1 MAASLV
7 RACFKPHSL
16 TRLFTE
22 IFKNTEC
29 HGAGNKFMRAKV
41 CIECHCYHTTPVFF
55 KRRKSREEKKK
66 APEFT
71 PKPKSIIKQPVVD
84 VWKNMTV
91 KELSESSGR
100 SVNDVLEAISYFDT
114 NRYNKNT
121 VIEDKNIIFGSVAKL
136 GAKYKII
143 ASPHEKNEESK
154 DHDVVKRPPPDPSI
168 CIKRHP
174 VVTVMG
180 HVDHGKTTLLDS
192 LRHTSVVAS
201 EFGGI
206 TQHIGAFNVTLDTGE
221 KITFLDTP
229 GHAAFSA
236 MRARGAQATDIVV
249 LVVAADDGVME
260 QTIQS
265 IKMARDANVP
275 IIVAINKIDKPEAD
289 IKRTQNMLAQHGIQ
303 VEALGGEVPS
313 VNISALKGMNLKEL
327 VETIVAQ
334 AEIMDLKGDPKG
346 HVEGVVVEV
355 STEIGRGKLATALI
369 QRGTLRKGSILVC
382 GLAWAKVRAMFDHA
396 ANPVSEA
403 KLSDAVQIIGWR
415 ELPLVGDE
423 IIEVEDEKRAHVVI
437 RYRKAKENATKAVEI
452 MEVIKQKQTEH
463 EKVYKVQLQE
473 RRALGRYRKKKQY
486 GDRPKEIQ
494 EDDGIPRLHVLVK
507 GDVLGSVE
515 AILDVFD
522 TYGDENRCHLD
533 VIHYG
538 IGPVTDSDIELAD
551 AFDAIIYTFNVNSPR
566 KIEDV
571 AKKFRVPIHSYKVIY
586 KLIDDI
592 KNEICKKLPPDHVEE
607 KIGEANVL
615 QHFEITERKKKINVA
630 GCRCTDGI
638 LKKDSSC
645 RIIRNGE
652 TIYEGKVAGIKH
664 LKTDVNSIKSGVECG
679 LRFEN
684 PDIIVQ
690 PGDTIICY
698 VTHEVQPSVN
708 WDPGF

>member
-7 RACFKPHSL
+7 RACFKSYPS
-16 TRLFTE
+16 TRLLSE
-22 IFKNTEC
+22 IIKNADRY
-29 HGAGNKFMRAKV
+29 GDANKFIYVKT
-41 CIECHCYHTTPVFF
+41 CIECNCYHTTPAFF
-55 KRRKSREEKKK
+55 KRRKTREEK
-66 APEFT
+66 AQGFT
-71 PKPKSIIKQPVVD
+71 PKPKATIKLPVIN

-91 KELSESSGR
+91 RELSESTGR
-100 SVNDVLEAISYFDT
+100 SVNDVLEAISYFDAQ
-114 NRYNKNT
+114 RYNKNT
-121 VIEDKNIIFGSVAKL
+121 IIEDKRIIFGAVAKL
-136 GAKYKII
+136 GAKYKIVP
-143 ASPHEKNEESK
+143 SPHEEKQESK
-154 DHDVVKRPPPDPSI
+154 DCDAVKRPPPDPSI

-192 LRHTSVVAS
+192 LRHTSVVSS

-265 IKMARDANVP
+265 IKMAKEAQVP

-289 IKRTQNMLAQHGIQ
+289 IKRTQNMLAQQGIQ

-313 VNISALKGMNLKEL
+313 VNISALKGLNLKDL

-346 HVEGVVVEV
+346 PVEGVVIEV
-355 STEIGRGKLATALI
+355 STEVGRGKLATALI
-369 QRGTLRKGSILVC
+369 QRGTLRKGTVLVC

-415 ELPLVGDE
+415 ELPSVGEE
-423 IIEVEDEKRAHVVI
+423 IIEVEDEQRVHLVL
-437 RYRKAKENATKAVEI
+437 RFRKTLEDKFKAVEAL
-452 MEVIKQKQTEH
+452 EVIKQRQAEH

-473 RRALGRYRKKKQY
+473 RRALGRYRKSREPGPRK
-486 GDRPKEIQ
+486 KEIQ
-494 EDDGIPRLHVLVK
+494 DDDGIPRLNVLVK
-507 GDVLGSVE
+507 GDVVGSVE

-533 VIHYG
+533 VVHYG
-538 IGPVTDSDIELAD
+538 IGPVSEDDVELAK
-551 AFDAIIYTFNVNSPR
+551 AFDAIIYTFNVNAPK
-566 KIEDV
+566 KIEEL
-571 AKKFRVPIHSYKVIY
+571 AKKFKIPIHSYKVIY

-592 KNEICKKLPPDHVEE
+592 KNEICKKLPPDQVEE
-607 KIGEANVL
+607 KLGEANVL
-615 QHFEITERKKKINVA
+615 QHFEITERKKKVNVA

-638 LKKDSSC
+638 LKKDAHF
-645 RIIRNGE
+645 RIIRNRE
-652 TIYEGKVAGIKH
+652 QIYEGKVKEIRH
-664 LKTDVNSIKSGVECG
+664 LKSEVNSIKSGVECG

-684 PDIIVQ
+684 PDVVVE
-690 PGDTIICY
+690 PGDTVICY
-698 VTHEVQPSVN
+698 VIHEVSPSVN

>member
-7 RACFKPHSL
+7 RACLKSYSS
-16 TRLFTE
+16 TRLLSE
-22 IFKNTEC
+22 IIKNADRY
-29 HGAGNKFMRAKV
+29 GDANKFIYVKT
-41 CIECHCYHTTPVFF
+41 CIECNCYHTTPAFF
-55 KRRKSREEKKK
+55 KRRKTQEEKLQG
-66 APEFT
+66 FT
-71 PKPKSIIKQPVVD
+71 PKPKASIKLPVIN

-91 KELSESSGR
+91 KELSESTGR
-100 SVNDVLEAISYFDT
+100 SITDVLQAISYFDDQ
-114 NRYNKNT
+114 RYNKNT
-121 VIEDKNIIFGSVAKL
+121 IIEDKRIIFGAVAKL
-136 GAKYKII
+136 GAKYKIVP
-143 ASPHEKNEESK
+143 SPHEVKQESK
-154 DHDVVKRPPPDPSI
+154 DCNAVKRPPPDPSI
-168 CIKRHP
+168 CIRRHP

-192 LRHTSVVAS
+192 LRHTSVVSS

-265 IKMARDANVP
+265 IKMAKEAQVP

-289 IKRTQNMLAQHGIQ
+289 IKRTQNMLAQQGIQ

-313 VNISALKGMNLKEL
+313 VNISALKGLNLKDL

-346 HVEGVVVEV
+346 PVEGLVIEV
-355 STEIGRGKLATALI
+355 STELGRGKLATALI
-369 QRGTLRKGSILVC
+369 QRGTLRKGAILVC

-415 ELPLVGDE
+415 ELPSVGEE
-423 IIEVEDEKRAHVVI
+423 IIEVENEQR
-437 RYRKAKENATKAVEI
+437 
-452 MEVIKQKQTEH
+452 
-463 EKVYKVQLQE
+463 VYKVEMQE
-473 RRALGRYRKKKQY
+473 RRALGRYRKKREPGPRK
-486 GDRPKEIQ
+486 KEIQ
-494 EDDGIPRLHVLVK
+494 DDDGIPRLNVLVK

-515 AILDVFD
+515 AILDIFD

-533 VIHYG
+533 VVHYG
-538 IGPVTDSDIELAD
+538 IGPVSEDDVELAQ
-551 AFDAIIYTFNVNSPR
+551 AFD
-566 KIEDV
+566 
-571 AKKFRVPIHSYKVIY
+571 
-586 KLIDDI
+586 
-592 KNEICKKLPPDHVEE
+592 
-607 KIGEANVL
+607 GEANVL
-615 QHFEITERKKKINVA
+615 QHFKITERKKKVNVA

-638 LKKDSSC
+638 LKKDAHF
-645 RIIRNGE
+645 RIMRNHE
-652 TIYEGKVAGIKH
+652 QIYEGKVKEIRH
-664 LKTDVNSIKSGVECG
+664 LKSEVNSIKSGVECG

-684 PDIIVQ
+684 PDVVVE
-690 PGDTIICY
+690 PGDTVICY
-698 VTHEVQPSVN
+698 VVHEVLPRVN